1 MPIYKQRGNILISI
15 KEKPT
20 DLEKTTQH
28 IMENNLQEIFGL
40 DFVCT
45 EFPLNN
51 FRIDTLAFDAETK
64 SFVIIE
70 YKRDRS
76 FSVIDQGYA
85 YLALLLNNKADFVLA
100 YNEKNNKS
108 LAKSDIDWS
117 QSKVIFIA
125 SSFTRYQQEAI
136 GFQNLPIELWEF
148 KKYDENLVSFN
159 EIRASE
165 KNENIAT
172 ITKNKDFEKISK
184 EIKHYSLEDHF
195 KPNWET
201 SSQLFENFSQRVLEI
216 DSRFEIHPVKTYIG
230 FNISKRNIIA
240 IHTRASKLML
250 VLCRV
255 KPKDLKDPEKRTRY
269 WKNSFKYYNQ
279 HLTMFD
285 IENEEDIDYS
295 ISLVKQV
302 YKRFT
307 E

>member
-28 IMENNLQEIFGL
+28 IMENNLHEIFGL

-172 ITKNKDFEKISK
+172 ITKN
-184 EIKHYSLEDHF
+184 
-195 KPNWET
+195 
-201 SSQLFENFSQRVLEI
+201 
-216 DSRFEIHPVKTYIG
+216 
-230 FNISKRNIIA
+230 
-240 IHTRASKLML
+240 
-250 VLCRV
+250 
-255 KPKDLKDPEKRTRY
+255 
-269 WKNSFKYYNQ
+269 
-279 HLTMFD
+279 
-285 IENEEDIDYS
+285 
-295 ISLVKQV
+295 
-302 YKRFT
+302 
-307 E
+307 